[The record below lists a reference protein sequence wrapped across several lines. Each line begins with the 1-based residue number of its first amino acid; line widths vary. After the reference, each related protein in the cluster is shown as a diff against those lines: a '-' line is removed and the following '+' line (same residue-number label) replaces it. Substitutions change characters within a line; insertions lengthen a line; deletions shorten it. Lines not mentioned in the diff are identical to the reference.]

1 MPNRQPDKAA
11 RGPSPAPDF
20 KTELL
25 TQLPALRAFARS
37 LCGDPARADD
47 LTQDTLLKAWANKQ
61 SFTPGTNMKAW
72 LFTIL
77 RNGFYSE
84 LRRHKRDVEDPND
97 VYANNLSVPPTQQDH
112 LELRDL
118 RRALILLPAEQ
129 REALILV
136 GASGCSYEEAAAICG
151 CAVGTIKS
159 RVSRARRTLIAHFQ
173 PTEAVVGGAM
183 GGAGE
188 RSDNAAEFEAGSPQ
202 RSTGP

>member
-1 MPNRQPDKAA
+1 MPNRQPDKATA
-11 RGPSPAPDF
+11 GPSPAPDF

-25 TQLPALRAFARS
+25 KQLPALRAFARS

-97 VYANNLSVPPTQQDH
+97 LATLENNVLSTGAPASAGGLKVNSTA
-112 LELRDL
+112 
-118 RRALILLPAEQ
+118 RALQTAPAVQ
-129 REALILV
+129 YLV
-136 GASGCSYEEAAAICG
+136 KFQNPTKK
-151 CAVGTIKS
+151 TIK
-159 RVSRARRTLIAHFQ
+159 RKVTVSS
-173 PTEAVVGGAM
+173 V
-183 GGAGE
+183 
-188 RSDNAAEFEAGSPQ
+188 
-202 RSTGP
+202 